1 MRIYMGEETKVK
13 FVTRL
18 ILKIPLE
25 DGEKEKDLKTIMDT
39 FAKSLR
45 KMKSVFPFVFCALE
59 R

>member
-1 MRIYMGEETKVK
+1 MGEETKVK